1 MIWILAA
8 LVAGS
13 CVYCAMVVVA
23 ARKYL
28 AVRPPPPA
36 NLEAVSILK
45 PLHGVD
51 EGLEQNL
58 RTFFE
63 QIYPN
68 FEILFAV
75 RDAKD
80 PAVDLVRRLCA
91 EYSRV
96 PTRLVITGEPPYPN
110 AKVWSL
116 HLMMEQASSD
126 LLIMSDSD
134 IRVSRDMVRT
144 IAAEFQDPRLGV
156 TTCPYRAVPG
166 KSIWST
172 LEAIGMN
179 TEFLSGILV
188 ARMLEGMRFAVG
200 PTIAARR
207 TVIRAIGGWDRLQQY
222 LAEDFMLG
230 NLAAEAGHGV
240 ALSSFVVEHRI
251 GGERWRPNFAHRI
264 RWNRSTRRSR
274 PAGYIGEV
282 FTNPLPLALALWAW
296 APTWG
301 PLAIAALAVR
311 AAAVLASSQ
320 WVLKDPLTRRL
331 WWAVPLQDLLSFA
344 FWVAGFFGNTILW
357 RGSRYKLLRDG
368 RFEVVPR

>member
-1 MIWILAA
+1 VIWILAA

-23 ARKYL
+23 GRKYL

-63 QIYPN
+63 QVYPN

-156 TTCPYRAVPG
+156 TTCPYGAVPG

-240 ALSSFVVEHRI
+240 ALSSFVIEHRI
-251 GGERWRPNFAHRI
+251 GGQRWRENFAHRI

-296 APTWG
+296 APAWG

-311 AAAVLASSQ
+311 AAAALASSQ

-331 WWAVPLQDLLSFA
+331 WWAVPFQDLLSFA

-368 RFEVVPR
+368 RFEVISR